1 MAQEG
6 MYKNPVVLNPVAH
19 KSTKVARLM
28 DFKFAQ
34 DMNSVLIAGQEFME
48 IAKYYPIVFVRDQN
62 KKEILPLAILGLRQK
77 GNLFVDSDGHWKE
90 GTYLPGFFRRYP
102 FTLADNVGQED
113 SFAVCVDTGFEGFD
127 QDDGIALF
135 DEDGKPT
142 KELNS
147 IIDFLRKFQTQYI
160 ATQEMISKLDELNL
174 FKEFSADITMPAG
187 EKLGFKGT
195 MMVDEK
201 AILQIEDQEVLGLF
215 RRGFLAWIYSHLSS
229 LSNFRALG
237 QLEAK
242 KGGTAEA
249 V

>member
-6 MYKNPVVLNPVAH
+6 IYKNPVVLNPVAH
-19 KSTKVARLM
+19 KSVKVAKLK

-34 DMNSVLIAGQEFME
+34 EMNSVLIAGQEFME
-48 IAKYYPIVFVRDQN
+48 AAKYFPIVFVRDQN
-62 KKEILPLAILGLRQK
+62 INEIVPIAILGLRQK
-77 GNLFVDSDGHWKE
+77 GNLFVGSDGRWKE

-102 FTLADNVGQED
+102 FTLADNKGEDD
-113 SFAVCVDTGFEGFD
+113 SFAVCVDAGFEGFD
-127 QDDGIALF
+127 QEEGIALF
-135 DEDGKPT
+135 NEDGKPT

-147 IIDFLRKFQTQYI
+147 IVEFLRKFQTQYL
-160 ATQEMISKLDELNL
+160 ATQEMIRKLDELNL
-174 FKEFSADITMPAG
+174 FKEFSADITLPAG

-215 RRGFLAWIYSHLSS
+215 RRGFFAWIYAHLYS

-242 KGGTAEA
+242 KGVAAEA
-249 V
+249 A